1 MFVQQLNLV
10 SILLPFQSPIPL
22 YLSVV
27 SSGIGS
33 ASPHRPSS
41 SPRSDPSSSASPA
54 PPCRRWCRSRLGCR
68 LSPKPRCSSSVQP
81 GPTKGTVR
89 PDVLTSQQL
98 PQLPGHG
105 RPDEV
110 LRLPAHSQHLPATRD
125 RLPDAAQV
133 VDVARCCQPPPGPSP
148 PQPLLPDGPAQPVCP
163 PAQVLPS
170 CLGPL
175 SDPAPAALPAR
186 SLVLVSSSL
195 SAQPSSHSNPRSQVG
210 TALGIMH

>member
-54 PPCRRWCRSRLGCR
+54 PPCRRWCRSRPGCR

-105 RPDEV
+105 CPDEV
-110 LRLPAHSQHLPATRD
+110 LRLPAHSQHLPAARD

-133 VDVARCCQPPPGPSP
+133 VDVARCCQPPHR
-148 PQPLLPDGPAQPVCP
+148 V
-163 PAQVLPS
+163 
-170 CLGPL
+170 
-175 SDPAPAALPAR
+175 PAARTCEDPSHQELPR
-186 SLVLVSSSL
+186 HGSGLFLTRQL
-195 SAQPSSHSNPRSQVG
+195 HREYLHRSHSAPSE
-210 TALGIMH
+210 TAMKKPVEVKNSRVEQQGR